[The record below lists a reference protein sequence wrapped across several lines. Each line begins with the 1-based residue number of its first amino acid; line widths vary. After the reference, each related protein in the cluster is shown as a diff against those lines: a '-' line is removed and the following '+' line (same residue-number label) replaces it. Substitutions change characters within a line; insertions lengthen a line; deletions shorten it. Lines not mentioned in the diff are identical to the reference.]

1 MIIIPLTSIN
11 KMQNPNQRLTTW
23 ALMLQEYNLIIKHIK
38 GKDNERADAM
48 SIVGLNCYQFI

>member
-11 KMQNPNQRLTTW
+11 KMQNQNQRLTTW

-48 SIVGLNCYQFI
+48 SIVG